1 MNNLLKKRNY
11 VGSFILVVSILIL
24 SYYIFISIWPIFFNI
39 YMSLSKT
46 DLMTGWTFVWFK
58 NYISIF
64 KDPLFLRALLHNFIY
79 LVVMVSVGIGTSLI
93 IATLIHKTS
102 GFAKRAYIAMF
113 FLPVVTSLV
122 AVALIWKL
130 LYYPNVGIFA
140 KIITNV
146 FQISPAPLFL
156 DSPSTALISI
166 IIMDIWKD
174 TGLRTVV
181 LHAGMEEIPESIYD
195 ASKIDGAS
203 SIIHFFKIIIP
214 LLRPQIIFLA
224 AVYSINALR
233 VFTQIYMMTGNPP
246 GGPAHS
252 TQVLVLR
259 MYQEAFYATKFG
271 KGAAIAMVVF
281 ILLFGL
287 VILEVKAFQQ
297 RWEY

>member
-1 MNNLLKKRNY
+1 MNAVLRKRSP
-11 VGSFILVVSILIL
+11 VSSFILVVSILIL

-58 NYISIF
+58 NYLSIF
-64 KDPLFLRALLHNFIY
+64 KDPIFLKALLNNIIY
-79 LVVMVSVGIGTSLI
+79 LVVMVSVGIGSSLI
-93 IATLIHKTS
+93 IAALIYRTS
-102 GFAKRAYIAMF
+102 GFAKKAYIFMF
-113 FLPVVTSLV
+113 FAPVVTSLV

-140 KIITNV
+140 KIISNV
-146 FQISPAPLFL
+146 LHLSPPFFL
-156 DSPSTALISI
+156 ADPKTALISI
-166 IIMDIWKD
+166 IFMDIWKD
-174 TGLRTVV
+174 TGLRTVIF
-181 LHAGMEEIPESIYD
+181 HAGMEEIPESIYD
-195 ASKIDGAS
+195 ASRIDGAS
-203 SIIHFFKIIIP
+203 AISHFFKITIP

-233 VFTQIYMMTGNPP
+233 VFTQVYMMTGNPP

-271 KGAAIAMVVF
+271 KGAAIAMIIF

-287 VILEVKAFQQ
+287 VILEVKSFQQ
-297 RWEY
+297 KWEY

>member
-1 MNNLLKKRNY
+1 MNTLLRKRSPIN
-11 VGSFILVVSILIL
+11 SFILVLSILIL

-58 NYISIF
+58 NYLSIF
-64 KDPLFLRALLHNFIY
+64 KDKIFLKALLHNIIY
-79 LVVMVSVGIGTSLI
+79 LVVMVSVGIGSSLI
-93 IATLIHKTS
+93 IAALIYRTS

-113 FLPVVTSLV
+113 FAPVVTSLV
-122 AVALIWKL
+122 AVSLIWKL

-140 KIITNV
+140 KIISNV
-146 FQISPAPLFL
+146 LHLSPPLFL
-156 DSPSTALISI
+156 AGTKTALISI
-166 IIMDIWKD
+166 IFMDIWKD
-174 TGLRTVV
+174 TGLRTVIF
-181 LHAGMEEIPESIYD
+181 HAGMEEIPESIYD

-203 SIIHFFKIIIP
+203 AMSHFFKITIP

-252 TQVLVLR
+252 TQVLVIR

-287 VILEVKAFQQ
+287 VILEVKSFQQ
-297 RWEY
+297 KWEY